1 MSSASSHSE
10 FRSIEI
16 SACRSR
22 VLSHPSGDSMLVAIV
37 PSSSALGDSGTDNAL
52 VAMRS
57 YFNVNSIVTTH
68 WLVEVRK
75 NYFIPSEYKLHVPLS
90 GECPYDAFSC
100 GFTLLTDAL
109 EAGLRFPLHLVI
121 EACLEQ

>member
-16 SACRSR
+16 LTCRSR
-22 VLSHPSGDSMLVAIV
+22 VLSRPSGDSMSVAIV
-37 PSSSALGDSGTDNAL
+37 PSSSALGDFGTDNAL
-52 VAMRS
+52 GAMRS